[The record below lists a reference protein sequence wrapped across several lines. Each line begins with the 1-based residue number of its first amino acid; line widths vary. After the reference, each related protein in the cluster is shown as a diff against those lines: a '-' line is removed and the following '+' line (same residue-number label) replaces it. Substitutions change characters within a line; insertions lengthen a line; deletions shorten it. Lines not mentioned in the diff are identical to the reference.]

1 MSKNVLADFKL
12 PHWNDLPAIP
22 LYLDQVLSLVDEWL
36 GPYLTVDNKPIMT
49 KTMINNYV
57 KQKFIPAPIKKK
69 YDRLTV
75 AYIVIIAV
83 LKPVYNIE
91 EIMAF
96 VRLALDFSGDE
107 VAYDQFCDNI
117 ELAVKHAFEQTSM
130 PKPEDSKDPRH
141 VSWSVCNAFACQLYA
156 RKIYLEHAALE
167 EALRAREERQN
178 SRTNNQ

>member
-1 MSKNVLADFKL
+1 
-12 PHWNDLPAIP
+12 
-22 LYLDQVLSLVDEWL
+22 
-36 GPYLTVDNKPIMT
+36 MT

-57 KQKFIPAPIKKK
+57 KQKFIPAPVKKK

-83 LKPVYNIE
+83 LKPVYNID

-117 ELAVKHAFEQTSM
+117 ELAVKHAFEQTTM
-130 PKPEDSKDPRH
+130 PKPEDPKDPRH

-156 RKIYLEHAALE
+156 RKVYLEHAALE
-167 EALRAREERQN
+167 EALRAREEKRN